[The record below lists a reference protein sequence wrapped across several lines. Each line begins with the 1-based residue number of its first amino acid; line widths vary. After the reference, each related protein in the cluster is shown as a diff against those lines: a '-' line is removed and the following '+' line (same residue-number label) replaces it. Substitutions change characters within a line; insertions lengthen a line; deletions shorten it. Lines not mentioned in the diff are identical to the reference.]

1 MEPVSGRQWMLRHP
15 AIDDS
20 AANDYAQQLGVPSLV
35 ARLLIGRQ
43 FSIDSARRFLAVRL
57 ADLPDPFLLPDMAI
71 AVKRLHAAI
80 EHGEKIA
87 VHGDYDV
94 DGIAGTVLLTAVLGT
109 FGAAVEYHIP
119 LRLRD
124 GYGLSA
130 EAIKDAAGR
139 GVTVV
144 VSVDCGVSA
153 HEEADLARQH
163 GIDLVITDH
172 HQPPSTLPEAV
183 AVINPQ
189 RQDSEFP
196 FRPLAGVGVAFFLL
210 IALRKTLRE
219 SGWFGERPEPDLRDY
234 LDLVALGTIADL
246 VPLLGVNRTMAR
258 HGLRLI
264 ENGPRIGLRALKQV
278 ASVKNVTS
286 GVVGFQLAPRL
297 NAAGRMEDAA
307 LGVELLLEEDMVR
320 ALNTARYLDQCN
332 RTRQELEKQT
342 LNEAEVAVA
351 SLTGQHTHAIVLSGE
366 GWHPGVIGIV
376 ASRLVERYHR
386 PTVLVALDGEQGKG
400 SARSIRGYHLY
411 QGLQACADYLMA
423 FGGHE
428 MAAGMSIRKEELPA
442 FASALEAHARAELDD
457 DDLLPK
463 LRHDGTVLLEEIDL
477 EALRQ
482 LESMAPFGMENPE
495 PLMVVESVRA
505 MRVQEVKGGH
515 LRFTVCQGAFS
526 HPAIAFGMQGRK
538 EEFQGEIDLLV
549 APQIN
554 DYQGRQTVQLRVKDV
569 RPSANSKE

>member
-1 MEPVSGRQWMLRHP
+1 LEPVTKRLWGPRHYSS
-15 AIDDS
+15 DYS
-20 AANDYAQQLGVPSLV
+20 AASDYAEQLEVSNLV

-43 FSIDSARRFLAVRL
+43 FSLESARKFLNVRL
-57 ADLPDPFLLPDMAI
+57 VDLPDPFLLADMEI
-71 AVKRLHAAI
+71 AVKRLHSAI
-80 EHGEKIA
+80 ESGEKIA

-94 DGIAGTVLLTAVLGT
+94 DGISGTVLLTAA
-109 FGAAVEYHIP
+109 FGAFGADVEYHIP

-130 EAIKDAAGR
+130 EAIKDAADR
-139 GVTVV
+139 GIKVV

-153 HEEADLARQH
+153 HDEAGLAREY
-163 GIDLVITDH
+163 GVDLIVTDH
-172 HQPPSTLPEAV
+172 HQPPPTLPEAL
-183 AVINPQ
+183 AIINPQ
-189 RQDSEFP
+189 RQDSSFP

-210 IALRKTLRE
+210 IALRKALRE
-219 SGWFGERPEPDLRDY
+219 ADWFKDRAEPDLRDY

-246 VPLLGVNRTMAR
+246 VPLQGVNRILAR

-264 ENGPRIGLRALKQV
+264 ENGPRTGLRALKQV
-278 ASVKNVTS
+278 ASVQNVSS

-320 ALNTARYLDQCN
+320 ALNMARYLDQCN
-332 RTRQELEKQT
+332 RARQELEKQT
-342 LNEAEVAVA
+342 LREAEAAVA
-351 SLTGQHTHAIVLSGE
+351 KLSEQHTHTIILGDE

-411 QGLQACADYLMA
+411 QALQACADHLMA

-428 MAAGMSIRKEELPA
+428 MAAGMSLRKEELPA
-442 FASALEAHARAELDD
+442 FASAMEANARAELND

-477 EALRQ
+477 DALRQ
-482 LESMAPFGMENPE
+482 MEGMAPFGMENPE
-495 PLMVVESVRA
+495 PLLVVESVRA
-505 MRVQEVKGGH
+505 MRVQELGGGH
-515 LRFTVCQGAFS
+515 LRFTACQGAFS
-526 HPAIAFGMQGRK
+526 HPAIAFGMQARK
-538 EEFQGEIDLLV
+538 EDFQGELDLLV
-549 APQIN
+549 TPQIN
-554 DYQGRQTVQLRVKDV
+554 YYQGRETVQLRVKDV
-569 RPSANSKE
+569 RKSVNSER